1 MGLIREIQGITAT
14 INKQERTRRERE
26 RQKILIDNYN
36 AELFG
41 DLRACFYQA
50 FKCYQAEEAEQYLLE
65 QKEQNI
71 NKIVEEI
78 ESITYTDNKKEYY
91 TYKGKFDI
99 YTDVTTKYYTE
110 LQKFKKEYYQ
120 LKKLQQK
127 AEQKKQDNKQAEYT
141 TILYN
146 KLLEYY
152 IDNKNN
158 LIATS
163 NTLHK
168 FENIEIII
176 DDITNDNQIKH
187 VLCSQYITILNN
199 VEKLFKFE
207 IQQEKE
213 HQKQYE
219 HSQKIKKVNKIKK
232 DISTIY
238 MLKKLNK
245 FLKQNRTKKRRQ

>member
-14 INKQERTRRERE
+14 INKNERAKRERE
-26 RQKILIDNYN
+26 QRKILIENYN
-36 AELFG
+36 AEIYG

-50 FKCYQAEEAEQYLLE
+50 FKCYKAEEAEQYLLE

-78 ESITYTDNKKEYY
+78 ENITYIDNKKEYY
-91 TYKGKFDI
+91 TYRNKFDI
-99 YTDVTTKYYTE
+99 YTDVATKYYTE

-176 DDITNDNQIKH
+176 DDITSDNQIKQF
-187 VLCSQYITILNN
+187 LITQYINILNN
-199 VEKLFKFE
+199 VEKLFKNE
-207 IQQEKE
+207 LQHEKAQIKQQERLYKMNAA
-213 HQKQYE
+213 
-219 HSQKIKKVNKIKK
+219 NKIKK
-232 DISTIY
+232 DFAFIY
-238 MLKKLNK
+238 IMKKLNK
-245 FLKQNRTKKRRQ
+245 FLQQNRQRKKRR

>member
-26 RQKILIDNYN
+26 RQKILIENYN
-36 AELFG
+36 QELLG
-41 DLRACFYQA
+41 NLRACFYQA

-99 YTDVTTKYYTE
+99 YIDVATKYYTE

-176 DDITNDNQIKH
+176 DDITSDNQIKQF
-187 VLCSQYITILNN
+187 LITQYINILNN
-199 VEKLFKFE
+199 VEKLFKNE
-207 IQQEKE
+207 LQHEKAQIKQQERLYKMNAA
-213 HQKQYE
+213 
-219 HSQKIKKVNKIKK
+219 NKIKK
-232 DISTIY
+232 DFAFIY
-238 MLKKLNK
+238 MMKKLNK
-245 FLKQNRTKKRRQ
+245 FLQQNRQRKKRR

>member
-36 AELFG
+36 QEMLG
-41 DLRACFYQA
+41 NLRACFYQA

-99 YTDVTTKYYTE
+99 YTDAATKYYTE

-120 LKKLQQK
+120 LQKLQQK

-176 DDITNDNQIKH
+176 DDITNDNQIKQF
-187 VLCSQYITILNN
+187 LMTQYINILNN
-199 VEKLFKFE
+199 VEKLFKNE
-207 IQQEKE
+207 LQHEKAQIKQQERLYKMNAA
-213 HQKQYE
+213 
-219 HSQKIKKVNKIKK
+219 NKIKK
-232 DISTIY
+232 DFAFIY
-238 MLKKLNK
+238 MIKKLNK
-245 FLKQNRTKKRRQ
+245 FLQQNRQRKKRR